1 MPDVK
6 VSPANELGRSPTP
19 APRRAASSPPQSSS
33 SALFSGLGFRGIV
46 WRIYNEVLDDD
57 CLGRA
62 AQLAYYFLFALFP
75 FLLFLTTLLGYL
87 PVPNLMDNIML
98 LLARALPR
106 EALILIQDN
115 VHTLVTQPK
124 GGLLSF
130 GIIAALW
137 TSSSAIIAITVG
149 LNRAYGVEESRP
161 WWKVR
166 IVALLL
172 ILGSSLFVIA
182 ATVLLIFGP
191 QLGTWLASSIG
202 LGDVFAVVWNIAR
215 WIIIPLCLIVALAA
229 LYYFAPDVE
238 QKWRWITPGSVCAV
252 IGWILTSSGFAYYIN
267 NFGSYNTTY
276 GSIGAVI
283 MLLTWM
289 YVTGFFILVG
299 GELNSEFEHAAAKG
313 KNPGERTL
321 PNHSDKQEP
330 PLQSV

>member
-6 VSPANELGRSPTP
+6 VSPANELGHTPTP
-19 APRRAASSPPQSSS
+19 ASRRAASSPPQSTSS
-33 SALFSGLGFRGIV
+33 TLFGGLGSREV
-46 WRIYNEVLDDD
+46 ARRIYNEVLDDD

-87 PVPNLMDNIML
+87 PVPNLIDNIML
-98 LLARALPR
+98 LLTRALPR
-106 EALILIQDN
+106 EALMLIQDN

-130 GIIAALW
+130 GIVAALW
-137 TSSSAIIAITVG
+137 TSSSAITAITAG

-182 ATVLLIFGP
+182 ATVLVIFGP
-191 QLGTWLASSIG
+191 QLGTWLASSVG
-202 LGDVFAVVWNIAR
+202 LGDVFTVVWNIAR
-215 WIIIPLCLIVALAA
+215 WIIIPLCLIVALAV

-238 QKWRWITPGSVCAV
+238 QQWRWITPGSVCAV
-252 IGWILTSSGFAYYIN
+252 IGWILASLGFAYYVN

-283 MLLTWM
+283 VLLTWL

>member
-1 MPDVK
+1 MSEVK
-6 VSPANELGRSPTP
+6 VSPTKELGHAPTP
-19 APRRAASSPPQSSS
+19 TPCRAAPSPPQSTS
-33 SALFSGLGFRGIV
+33 SALFSGLGFREIV
-46 WRIYNEVLDDD
+46 RRIYNEVLDDD

-87 PVPNLMDNIML
+87 PVPNLIDNIML
-98 LLARALPR
+98 LLSRALPR
-106 EALILIQDN
+106 EALVLIQDN

-137 TSSSAIIAITVG
+137 TSSSAITAITAG

-191 QLGTWLASSIG
+191 QLGTWLASSVG
-202 LGDVFAVVWNIAR
+202 LGDVFTVVWNVAR
-215 WIIIPLCLIVALAA
+215 WIIIPLCLIVALAV

-238 QKWRWITPGSVCAV
+238 QQWRWITPGSICAV
-252 IGWILTSSGFAYYIN
+252 IGWILASLGFAYYVN

-283 MLLTWM
+283 VLLTWL

-299 GELNSEFEHAAAKG
+299 GELNSELEHAAAKG